1 MCKTDFKNLLT
12 IKPASKPKY
21 KNKIIVWKQ
30 WDGND
35 MDYVE
40 ETTEPCDITPEML
53 FSNKKLI
60 LCLAYIM
67 CPYNF
72 KGHTYDDCWGEAGG
86 KFDTNIGNNHDI
98 DGLEDILNSNNFAVY
113 CDWGLCHT
121 LVDMEITYYDE
132 NGTKFDI
139 TFDDIHKRWENMTY
153 EEICAEINNA

>member
-1 MCKTDFKNLLT
+1 MEKTNFKDLLT
-12 IKPASKPKY
+12 FEPASKAKY

-30 WDGND
+30 WDAND

-53 FSNKKLI
+53 FGNKKLI

-72 KGHTYDDCWGEAGG
+72 KGHNRRDCWGDTGG
-86 KFDTNIGNNHDI
+86 KFDTNIENNHDI
-98 DGLEDILNSNNFAVY
+98 KDLEQILNDNNFAVY

-121 LVDMEITYYDE
+121 CVAMEITYYDE
-132 NGTKFDI
+132 NGTEFNI

-153 EEICAEINNA
+153 EEICNEINNA